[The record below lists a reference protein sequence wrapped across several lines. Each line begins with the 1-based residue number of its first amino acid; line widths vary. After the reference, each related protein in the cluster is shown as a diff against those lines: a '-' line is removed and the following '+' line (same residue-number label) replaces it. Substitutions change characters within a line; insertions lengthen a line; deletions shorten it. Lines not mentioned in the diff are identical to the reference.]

1 MENKLHVAGVFID
14 LSKAFNSLDHK
25 ILLHK
30 LEYLGIRGVSLQL
43 FRSYL
48 HDRQQTVYCNQTYSP
63 LLPIVKGVPQG
74 SVLGPLFFL
83 VYINDLVNAS
93 TKFKFM
99 MYADDTTLLISDK
112 NITSLHRNLVSEL
125 QKVKLWVQANKLK
138 MNISKTNLIL
148 FQNRSVKHSRNI
160 KPKDC
165 KTTQPGLELVCK
177 DSNIQ

>member
-93 TKFKFM
+93 TKF
-99 MYADDTTLLISDK
+99 
-112 NITSLHRNLVSEL
+112 
-125 QKVKLWVQANKLK
+125 
-138 MNISKTNLIL
+138 
-148 FQNRSVKHSRNI
+148 
-160 KPKDC
+160 
-165 KTTQPGLELVCK
+165 
-177 DSNIQ
+177 